1 MGIEYATIKLT
12 GGQRLRKPLKK
23 GIKFDTLSIG
33 DSRWFTELSEMTNGV
48 HSPFSTDSKT
58 SQLVEV
64 AALSRGGENAK
75 ALYKANYQKF
85 VEEGDTEMVDVY
97 LAYSKEV
104 LC

>member
-1 MGIEYATIKLT
+1 MGIEYATRKLT

-104 LC
+104 LY